1 MKKLYWDLTTLIK
14 DEKTLDKKIEK
25 INQRLHTLNQEKNKD
40 LNATLL
46 LKLLEEKEQIKE
58 ESNKILIYGSL
69 RYYKNVN
76 DNNTLIL
83 KTKAEEFNNEVDLK
97 LQWIDEKI
105 LKFRKEK
112 VIECLKKLEPL
123 KKYEFYLK
131 NLFRMQEHNIPEEKN
146 KIVKENKNRINK
158 KITDYNSF
166 IQNMKYKEIIIN
178 NKKIELTPINYAKY
192 LQSRNKNTRKEAYL
206 SINKAYQEKKEA
218 FAAILDTIYQYRLE
232 NAKIKNYSSVLEQEL
247 FEENIDKQVIN
258 TLINS
263 VNKNIPLIQ
272 KYFKIKT
279 SLLNEKSPHLYDLN
293 VPLDFKTTKK
303 YTLEESIDIIKEALK
318 PLGKEYLKVVDIL
331 LDGHIDAEVEENKYQ
346 GLIFSWHT
354 YSFLNFKGSYI
365 DIKNLIHEL
374 GHIVNYYFS
383 MKKQTYFYED
393 STIFIGEIAS
403 IVNEILLNHYLL
415 ENAKTKE
422 EKIFY
427 LSKEIENYIT
437 SVFKQT
443 MYTELEQELYS
454 IKEKKNLSTDILSNR
469 YINVI
474 KKYYGEDIKYDDVE
488 SISWAK
494 IGHLYRFCYYPYK
507 YATGLLMASTVVNS
521 IFYDN
526 TLTKEEYMN
535 FLSSGSSNYSLELIK
550 LLHIDFSDSKI
561 IDQGFQIL
569 QKDIDLLFQ
578 LIEKE

>member
-1 MKKLYWDLTTLIK
+1 MKKMQWDLTTLIK
-14 DEKTLDKKIEK
+14 DEKTFDKNIEK
-25 INQRLHTLNQEKNKD
+25 INQKLNTLEQEKTKTLNK
-40 LNATLL
+40 TLL
-46 LKLLEEKEQIKE
+46 LKLLEEKERIKE
-58 ESNKILIYGSL
+58 ESNKLLVYGSL
-69 RYYKNVN
+69 RYYKNIN
-76 DNNTLIL
+76 DNNTIIL
-83 KTKAEEFNNEVDLK
+83 KTKAEEVNNEMDLK

-105 LKFRKEK
+105 LKLGKEK
-112 VIECLKKLEPL
+112 IIEWMKKLQPL

-131 NLFRMQEHNIPEEKN
+131 NLFRMQEHEITEEEN
-146 KIVKENKNRINK
+146 KRVKENLNTINR
-158 KITDYNSF
+158 KITGYNSL

-192 LQSRNKNTRKEAYL
+192 LQSRDKNTRKKAYL
-206 SINKAYQEKKEA
+206 SINKAYQEKKEK
-218 FAAILDTIYQYRLE
+218 FANVLDEIYQYRTE
-232 NAKIKNYSSVLEQEL
+232 NAKIKKYSSVLEQEL
-247 FEENIDKQVIN
+247 FEENIDKQVIK

-263 VNKNIPLIQ
+263 TTKNIPLIQ
-272 KYFKIKT
+272 KYFKIKA
-279 SLLNEKSPHLYDLN
+279 SFLKEKSPHLYDLN
-293 VPLDFKTTKK
+293 VPLDFKTSKK

-318 PLGKEYLKVVDIL
+318 PLGEEYLKAVEIL

-346 GLIFSWHT
+346 GLNFSWHT
-354 YSFLNFKGSYI
+354 YSFLNFKGSYV

-393 STIFIGEIAS
+393 STVFIGEIAS

-454 IKEKKNLSTDILSNR
+454 IKEKENLSSEILSKK
-469 YINVI
+469 YINII
-474 KKYYGEDIKYDDVE
+474 KKYYGKDIIYDDIEDV
-488 SISWAK
+488 SWAR

-507 YATGLLMASTVVNS
+507 YATGLLMASTVVNA

-526 TLTKEEYMN
+526 TLTKREYIN
-535 FLSSGSSNYSLELIK
+535 FLSSGSSNYSLELTK
-550 LLHIDFSDSKI
+550 LLHIDFSNSKI

-569 QKDIDLLFQ
+569 QKDIVLLSQ

>member
-83 KTKAEEFNNEVDLK
+83 KTKVEEFNNEVDLK

-105 LKFRKEK
+105 LKLGKEK
-112 VIECLKKLEPL
+112 VIECLKKLESL

-192 LQSRNKNTRKEAYL
+192 LQSRDKNTRKEAYL
-206 SINKAYQEKKEA
+206 SINEAYQEKKEE
-218 FAAILDTIYQYRLE
+218 FADILDTIYQYRIE

-247 FEENIDKQVIN
+247 FEENINKQVIN

-318 PLGKEYLKVVDIL
+318 PLGKEYLKLVDIL

-526 TLTKEEYMN
+526 TLTKEEYIN

>member
-1 MKKLYWDLTTLIK
+1 M
-14 DEKTLDKKIEK
+14 DKKIEK

-105 LKFRKEK
+105 LKLGKEK

-146 KIVKENKNRINK
+146 KIVKENINSINK

-178 NKKIELTPINYAKY
+178 NKKIELTPINYVKY

-206 SINKAYQEKKEA
+206 SINEAYQEKKEE
-218 FAAILDTIYQYRLE
+218 FADILDTIYQYRLE

-403 IVNEILLNHYLL
+403 IVNEILLNRYLL

-507 YATGLLMASTVVNS
+507 YATGLLMASTVVNA
-521 IFYDN
+521 FLYDN
-526 TLTKEEYMN
+526 TLTKKEYIN

>member
-1 MKKLYWDLTTLIK
+1 MKKLQWDLTTLVK
-14 DEKTLDKKIEK
+14 DEKTFDKNIEI
-25 INQRLHTLNQEKNKD
+25 INQELNILKQEKTKTLNE
-40 LNATLL
+40 TLL
-46 LKLLEEKEQIKE
+46 LKLLKEKEKIKE
-58 ESNKILIYGSL
+58 ESNKLLVYSSL
-69 RYYKNVN
+69 RYYKNIN
-76 DNNTLIL
+76 DNNTFIL

-97 LQWIDEKI
+97 LQWIDEEIIK
-105 LKFRKEK
+105 LGKEK
-112 VIECLKKLEPL
+112 IIEWIKKLQPL
-123 KKYEFYLK
+123 KKYEFYVK
-131 NLFRMQEHNIPEEKN
+131 NLFRMQEHNITKEEN
-146 KIVKENKNRINK
+146 KIVKENIKTINK
-158 KITDYNSF
+158 EITDYNSL

-192 LQSRNKNTRKEAYL
+192 LQSRDKNTRKEAYL
-206 SINKAYQEKKEA
+206 SINEAYQKKKEEYA
-218 FAAILDTIYQYRLE
+218 NILDTIYKYRTE
-232 NAKIKNYSSVLEQEL
+232 NAKIKNYSSILEKEL
-247 FEENIDKQVIN
+247 FEENIDKQVIK

-263 VNKNIPLIQ
+263 VTKNIPLIQ

-279 SLLNEKSPHLYDLN
+279 SLLKEKSPHLYDLN
-293 VPLDFKTTKK
+293 VPLDFKISKK

-318 PLGKEYLKVVDIL
+318 PLGEEYLKVVEIL

-354 YSFLNFKGSYI
+354 YSFLNFKGSYV

-383 MKKQTYFYED
+383 MNEQTYFYED
-393 STIFIGEIAS
+393 STVFIGEIAS

-454 IKEKKNLSTDILSNR
+454 IKEKENLSSDILSKK
-469 YINVI
+469 YINII
-474 KKYYGEDIKYDDVE
+474 KKYYGEDIIYDDVE
-488 SISWAK
+488 DVGWTK

-507 YATGLLMASTVVNS
+507 YATGLLMASTVVNA

-526 TLTKEEYMN
+526 TLTKKEYIN

-550 LLHIDFSDSKI
+550 LLHIDFSNSKI
-561 IDQGFQIL
+561 IDRGFQIL
-569 QKDIDLLFQ
+569 QKDIDLLSQ

>member
-1 MKKLYWDLTTLIK
+1 MKKLQWDLTTLIK
-14 DEKTLDKKIEK
+14 DEKTFDKNIEK
-25 INQRLHTLNQEKNKD
+25 INQKLNTLEQEKTKTLNK
-40 LNATLL
+40 TLL
-46 LKLLEEKEQIKE
+46 LKLLEEKERIKE
-58 ESNKILIYGSL
+58 ESNKLLVYGSL
-69 RYYKNVN
+69 RYYKNIN
-76 DNNTLIL
+76 DNNTIIL
-83 KTKAEEFNNEVDLK
+83 KTKAEEVNNEMDLK

-105 LKFRKEK
+105 LKLGKEK
-112 VIECLKKLEPL
+112 IIEWIKKLQTL
-123 KKYEFYLK
+123 KKYEFYVK
-131 NLFRMQEHNIPEEKN
+131 NLFRMQEHNITKEEN
-146 KIVKENKNRINK
+146 KIVKENIKTINK
-158 KITDYNSF
+158 EITDYNSL

-192 LQSRNKNTRKEAYL
+192 LQSRDKNTRKEAYL
-206 SINKAYQEKKEA
+206 SINEAYQKKKEEYA
-218 FAAILDTIYQYRLE
+218 NILDTIYKYRTE
-232 NAKIKNYSSVLEQEL
+232 NAKIKKYSSVLEQEL
-247 FEENIDKQVIN
+247 FEENIDKQVIK

-263 VNKNIPLIQ
+263 VTKNIPLIQ

-279 SLLNEKSPHLYDLN
+279 SFLKEKSPHLYDLN
-293 VPLDFKTTKK
+293 VPLDFKTSKK

-318 PLGKEYLKVVDIL
+318 PLGEEYLKAVEIL

-346 GLIFSWHT
+346 GLNFSWHT
-354 YSFLNFKGSYI
+354 YSFLNFKGSYV

-393 STIFIGEIAS
+393 STVFIGEIAS

-454 IKEKKNLSTDILSNR
+454 IKEKENLSSEILSKK
-469 YINVI
+469 YINII
-474 KKYYGEDIKYDDVE
+474 KKYYGKDIIYDDIEDV
-488 SISWAK
+488 SWAR

-507 YATGLLMASTVVNS
+507 YATGLLMASTVVNA

-526 TLTKEEYMN
+526 TLTKREYIN

-550 LLHIDFSDSKI
+550 LLHIDFSNSKI
-561 IDQGFQIL
+561 IDRGFQIL
-569 QKDIDLLFQ
+569 QKDIDLLSQ

>member
-83 KTKAEEFNNEVDLK
+83 KTKVEEFNNEVDLK

-105 LKFRKEK
+105 LKLGKEK

-123 KKYEFYLK
+123 KKHEFYLK

-146 KIVKENKNRINK
+146 KIVKENNNSINK

-178 NKKIELTPINYAKY
+178 NKKIELTPINYVKY
-192 LQSRNKNTRKEAYL
+192 LQSRDKNTRKEAYL
-206 SINKAYQEKKEA
+206 SINETYQEKKEA
-218 FAAILDTIYQYRLE
+218 FADILDTIYQYRIE

-279 SLLNEKSPHLYDLN
+279 TLLNEKSPHLYDLN

-526 TLTKEEYMN
+526 TLTKEEYIN

>member
-1 MKKLYWDLTTLIK
+1 MKKMQWDLTTLVK
-14 DEKTLDKKIEK
+14 DEKTFDKNIEI
-25 INQRLHTLNQEKNKD
+25 INQELNILKQEKTKTLNE
-40 LNATLL
+40 TLL
-46 LKLLEEKEQIKE
+46 LKLLKEKEKIKE
-58 ESNKILIYGSL
+58 ESNKLLVYSSL
-69 RYYKNVN
+69 RYYKNIN
-76 DNNTLIL
+76 DNNTFIL

-97 LQWIDEKI
+97 LQWIDEEIIK
-105 LKFRKEK
+105 LGKEK
-112 VIECLKKLEPL
+112 IIEWIKKLQPL
-123 KKYEFYLK
+123 KKYEFYVK
-131 NLFRMQEHNIPEEKN
+131 NLFRMQEHNITKEEN
-146 KIVKENKNRINK
+146 KIVKENIKTINK
-158 KITDYNSF
+158 EITDYNSL

-192 LQSRNKNTRKEAYL
+192 LQSRDKNTRKEAYL
-206 SINKAYQEKKEA
+206 SINEAYQKKKEEYA
-218 FAAILDTIYQYRLE
+218 NILDTIYKYRTE
-232 NAKIKNYSSVLEQEL
+232 NAKIKNYSSVLEKEL
-247 FEENIDKQVIN
+247 FEENIDKQVIK

-263 VNKNIPLIQ
+263 VTKNIPLIQ
-272 KYFKIKT
+272 KYFKIKA
-279 SLLNEKSPHLYDLN
+279 SFLKEKSPHLYDLN
-293 VPLDFKTTKK
+293 VPLDFKTSKK

-318 PLGKEYLKVVDIL
+318 PLGEEYLKAVEIL

-346 GLIFSWHT
+346 GLNFSWHT
-354 YSFLNFKGSYI
+354 YSFLNFKGSYV

-393 STIFIGEIAS
+393 STVFIGEIAS

-454 IKEKKNLSTDILSNR
+454 IKEKENLSSEILSKK
-469 YINVI
+469 YINII
-474 KKYYGEDIKYDDVE
+474 KKYCGKDIIYDDIEDV
-488 SISWAK
+488 SWAR

-507 YATGLLMASTVVNS
+507 YATGLLMASTVVNA

-526 TLTKEEYMN
+526 TLTKREYIN
-535 FLSSGSSNYSLELIK
+535 FLSSGSSNYSLELTK
-550 LLHIDFSDSKI
+550 LLHIDFSNSKI

-569 QKDIDLLFQ
+569 QKDIVLLSQ

>member
-14 DEKTLDKKIEK
+14 DEKTLDKRIEK

-83 KTKAEEFNNEVDLK
+83 KTKVEEFNNEVDLK

-105 LKFRKEK
+105 LKLGKEK

-146 KIVKENKNRINK
+146 KIVKENINSINK

-178 NKKIELTPINYAKY
+178 NKKIELTPINYVKY

-206 SINKAYQEKKEA
+206 SINEAYQEKKEE
-218 FAAILDTIYQYRLE
+218 FADILDTIYQYRLE
-232 NAKIKNYSSVLEQEL
+232 NAKIKKYSSVLEQEL

-526 TLTKEEYMN
+526 TLTKEEYIN

>member
-83 KTKAEEFNNEVDLK
+83 KTKVEEFNNEVDLK

-105 LKFRKEK
+105 LKLGKEK
-112 VIECLKKLEPL
+112 VIEYLKKLEPL
-123 KKYEFYLK
+123 KKHEFYLK
-131 NLFRMQEHNIPEEKN
+131 KLFRMQEHNIPEEKN
-146 KIVKENKNRINK
+146 KIVKENNNSINK

-178 NKKIELTPINYAKY
+178 NKKIELTPINYVKY
-192 LQSRNKNTRKEAYL
+192 LQSRDKNTRKEAYL
-206 SINKAYQEKKEA
+206 SINETYQEKKEE
-218 FAAILDTIYQYRLE
+218 FADILDTIYQYRIE

-346 GLIFSWHT
+346 GLIFSWYT

-521 IFYDN
+521 IFYDSA
-526 TLTKEEYMN
+526 LTKEEYIN

>member
-83 KTKAEEFNNEVDLK
+83 KTKVEEFNNEVDLK

-105 LKFRKEK
+105 LKLGKEK
-112 VIECLKKLEPL
+112 VIECLKKLESL

-192 LQSRNKNTRKEAYL
+192 LQSRDKNTRKEAYL
-206 SINKAYQEKKEA
+206 SINEAYQEKKEE
-218 FAAILDTIYQYRLE
+218 FADILNTIYQYRLE
-232 NAKIKNYSSVLEQEL
+232 NAKIKKYSSVLEQEL

-521 IFYDN
+521 IFYNN
-526 TLTKEEYMN
+526 TLTKEEYIN

>member
-105 LKFRKEK
+105 LKLGKEK

-146 KIVKENKNRINK
+146 KIVKENINSINK

-178 NKKIELTPINYAKY
+178 NKKIELTPINYVKY
-192 LQSRNKNTRKEAYL
+192 LQSRNKNTKKEAYL
-206 SINKAYQEKKEA
+206 SINEAYQEKKEE
-218 FAAILDTIYQYRLE
+218 FADILNTIYQYRLE
-232 NAKIKNYSSVLEQEL
+232 NAKIKKYSSVLEQEL

-526 TLTKEEYMN
+526 TLTKEEYIN

>member
-105 LKFRKEK
+105 LKLGKEK

-146 KIVKENKNRINK
+146 KIVKENINSINK

-178 NKKIELTPINYAKY
+178 NKKIELTPINYVKY
-192 LQSRNKNTRKEAYL
+192 LQSRNKNTKKEAYL
-206 SINKAYQEKKEA
+206 SINEAYQEKKEE
-218 FAAILDTIYQYRLE
+218 FADILNTIYQYRLE
-232 NAKIKNYSSVLEQEL
+232 NAKIKKYSSVLEQEL

-526 TLTKEEYMN
+526 TLTKEEYIN

-550 LLHIDFSDSKI
+550 LLHIDFSNSKI

>member
-146 KIVKENKNRINK
+146 KIVKENINSINK

-521 IFYDN
+521 IFYDSA
-526 TLTKEEYMN
+526 LTKEEYIN

-569 QKDIDLLFQ
+569 QKDIDLLSQ

>member
-1 MKKLYWDLTTLIK
+1 MKKMQWDLTTLIK
-14 DEKTLDKKIEK
+14 DEKTFDKNIEK
-25 INQRLHTLNQEKNKD
+25 INQKLNTLEQEKTKTLNK
-40 LNATLL
+40 TLL
-46 LKLLEEKEQIKE
+46 LKLLEEKERIKE
-58 ESNKILIYGSL
+58 ESNKLLVYGSL
-69 RYYKNVN
+69 RYYKNIN
-76 DNNTLIL
+76 DNNTIIL
-83 KTKAEEFNNEVDLK
+83 KTKAEEVNNEMDLK

-105 LKFRKEK
+105 LKLGKEK
-112 VIECLKKLEPL
+112 IIEWMKKLQPL

-131 NLFRMQEHNIPEEKN
+131 NLFRMQEHEITEEEN
-146 KIVKENKNRINK
+146 KRVKENLNTINR
-158 KITDYNSF
+158 KITGYNSL

-192 LQSRNKNTRKEAYL
+192 LQSRDKNTRKKAYL
-206 SINKAYQEKKEA
+206 SINKAYQEKKEK
-218 FAAILDTIYQYRLE
+218 FANVLDEIYQYRTE
-232 NAKIKNYSSVLEQEL
+232 NAKIKKYSSVLEQEL
-247 FEENIDKQVIN
+247 FEENIDKQVIK

-263 VNKNIPLIQ
+263 TTKNIPLIQ
-272 KYFKIKT
+272 KYFKIKA
-279 SLLNEKSPHLYDLN
+279 SFLKEKSPHLYDLN
-293 VPLDFKTTKK
+293 VPLDFKTSKK

-318 PLGKEYLKVVDIL
+318 PLGEEYLKAVEIL

-346 GLIFSWHT
+346 GLNFSWHT
-354 YSFLNFKGSYI
+354 YSFLNFKGSYV

-393 STIFIGEIAS
+393 STVFIGEIAS

-454 IKEKKNLSTDILSNR
+454 IKEKENLSSEILSKK
-469 YINVI
+469 YINII
-474 KKYYGEDIKYDDVE
+474 KEYYGKDIIYDDIEDV
-488 SISWAK
+488 SWAR

-507 YATGLLMASTVVNS
+507 YATGLLMASTVVNA

-526 TLTKEEYMN
+526 TLTKREYIN
-535 FLSSGSSNYSLELIK
+535 FLSSGSSNYSLELTK
-550 LLHIDFSDSKI
+550 LLHIDFSNSKI

-569 QKDIDLLFQ
+569 QKDIVLLSQ

>member
-1 MKKLYWDLTTLIK
+1 MKKLQWDLTTLIK
-14 DEKTLDKKIEK
+14 DEKTFDKNIEK
-25 INQRLHTLNQEKNKD
+25 INQKLNTLEQEKTKTLNK
-40 LNATLL
+40 TLL
-46 LKLLEEKEQIKE
+46 LKLLEEKERIKE
-58 ESNKILIYGSL
+58 ESNKLLVYGSL
-69 RYYKNVN
+69 RYYKNIN
-76 DNNTLIL
+76 DNNTIIL
-83 KTKAEEFNNEVDLK
+83 KTKAEEVNNEMDLK

-105 LKFRKEK
+105 LKLGKEK
-112 VIECLKKLEPL
+112 IIEWMKKLQPL

-131 NLFRMQEHNIPEEKN
+131 NLFRMQEHNITKEEN
-146 KIVKENKNRINK
+146 KIVKENIKTINK
-158 KITDYNSF
+158 EITDYNSL

-192 LQSRNKNTRKEAYL
+192 LQSRDKNTRKEAYL
-206 SINKAYQEKKEA
+206 SINEAYQKKKEEYA
-218 FAAILDTIYQYRLE
+218 NILDTIYKYRTE
-232 NAKIKNYSSVLEQEL
+232 NAKIKKYSSVLEQEL
-247 FEENIDKQVIN
+247 FEENIDKQVIK

-263 VNKNIPLIQ
+263 TTKNIPLIQ

-279 SLLNEKSPHLYDLN
+279 SFLKEKSPHLYDLN
-293 VPLDFKTTKK
+293 VPLDFKTSKK

-318 PLGKEYLKVVDIL
+318 PLGEEYLKAVEIL

-346 GLIFSWHT
+346 GLNFSWHT
-354 YSFLNFKGSYI
+354 YSFLNFKGSYV

-393 STIFIGEIAS
+393 STVFIGEIAS

-454 IKEKKNLSTDILSNR
+454 IKEKENLSSEILSKK
-469 YINVI
+469 YINII
-474 KKYYGEDIKYDDVE
+474 KKYYGKDIIYDDIEDV
-488 SISWAK
+488 SWAR

-507 YATGLLMASTVVNS
+507 YATGLLMASTVVNA

-526 TLTKEEYMN
+526 TLTKREYIN
-535 FLSSGSSNYSLELIK
+535 FLSSGSSNYSLELTK
-550 LLHIDFSDSKI
+550 LLHIDFSNSKI
-561 IDQGFQIL
+561 IDRGFQIL
-569 QKDIDLLFQ
+569 QKDIDLLSQ

>member
-1 MKKLYWDLTTLIK
+1 MKKLQWDLTTLVK
-14 DEKTLDKKIEK
+14 DEKTFDKNIEI
-25 INQRLHTLNQEKNKD
+25 INQELNILKQEKTKTLNE
-40 LNATLL
+40 TLL
-46 LKLLEEKEQIKE
+46 LKLLKEKEKIKE
-58 ESNKILIYGSL
+58 ESNKLLVYSSL
-69 RYYKNVN
+69 RYYKNIN
-76 DNNTLIL
+76 DNNTFIL

-97 LQWIDEKI
+97 LQWIDEEIIK
-105 LKFRKEK
+105 LGKEK
-112 VIECLKKLEPL
+112 IIEWIKKLQPL
-123 KKYEFYLK
+123 KKYEFYVK
-131 NLFRMQEHNIPEEKN
+131 NLFRMQEHEITEEEN
-146 KIVKENKNRINK
+146 KRVKENLNTINR
-158 KITDYNSF
+158 KITDYNSL

-192 LQSRNKNTRKEAYL
+192 LQSRDKNTRKEAYL
-206 SINKAYQEKKEA
+206 SINEAYQKKKEEYA
-218 FAAILDTIYQYRLE
+218 NILDTIYKYRTE
-232 NAKIKNYSSVLEQEL
+232 NAKIKKYSSVLEQEL
-247 FEENIDKQVIN
+247 FEENIDKQVIK

-263 VNKNIPLIQ
+263 TTKNIPLIQ
-272 KYFKIKT
+272 KYFKIKA
-279 SLLNEKSPHLYDLN
+279 SFLKEKSPHLYDLN
-293 VPLDFKTTKK
+293 VPLDFKTSKK

-318 PLGKEYLKVVDIL
+318 PLGEEYLKAVEIL

-346 GLIFSWHT
+346 GLNFSWHT
-354 YSFLNFKGSYI
+354 YSFLNFKGSYV

-393 STIFIGEIAS
+393 STVFIGEIAS

-454 IKEKKNLSTDILSNR
+454 IKEKENLSSEILSKK
-469 YINVI
+469 YINII
-474 KKYYGEDIKYDDVE
+474 KKYYGKDIIYDDIEDV
-488 SISWAK
+488 SWAR

-507 YATGLLMASTVVNS
+507 YATGLLMASTVVNA

-526 TLTKEEYMN
+526 TLTKREYIN

-550 LLHIDFSDSKI
+550 LLHIDFSNSKI
-561 IDQGFQIL
+561 IDRGFQIL
-569 QKDIDLLFQ
+569 QKDIDLLSQ

>member
-83 KTKAEEFNNEVDLK
+83 KTKVEEFNNEVDLK
-97 LQWIDEKI
+97 LQWIDKKI
-105 LKFRKEK
+105 LKLGKEK
-112 VIECLKKLEPL
+112 VIECLKKLESL

-146 KIVKENKNRINK
+146 KIVKENKNSINK

-178 NKKIELTPINYAKY
+178 NKKIELTPINYVKY

-206 SINKAYQEKKEA
+206 SINEAYQEKKEE
-218 FAAILDTIYQYRLE
+218 FADILNTIYQYRLE
-232 NAKIKNYSSVLEQEL
+232 NAKIKKYSSVLEQEL

>member
-83 KTKAEEFNNEVDLK
+83 KTKVEEFNNEVDLK

-105 LKFRKEK
+105 LKLGKEK
-112 VIECLKKLEPL
+112 VIECLKKLESL
-123 KKYEFYLK
+123 KKYEFNLK

-192 LQSRNKNTRKEAYL
+192 LQSRDKNTRKEAYL
-206 SINKAYQEKKEA
+206 SINEAYQEKKEA
-218 FAAILDTIYQYRLE
+218 FADILNTIYQYRLE
-232 NAKIKNYSSVLEQEL
+232 NAKIKKYSSVLEQEL

-346 GLIFSWHT
+346 GLIFSWYT

-521 IFYDN
+521 IFYDSA
-526 TLTKEEYMN
+526 LTKEEYIN

>member
-105 LKFRKEK
+105 LKLGKEK

-146 KIVKENKNRINK
+146 KIVKENINSINK

-178 NKKIELTPINYAKY
+178 NKKIELTPINYVKY

-206 SINKAYQEKKEA
+206 SINETYQEKKEE
-218 FAAILDTIYQYRLE
+218 FADILNTIYQYRLE
-232 NAKIKNYSSVLEQEL
+232 NAKIKKYSSVLEQEL

-346 GLIFSWHT
+346 GLIFSWYT

-526 TLTKEEYMN
+526 TLTKEEYIN

>member
-1 MKKLYWDLTTLIK
+1 MKKMQWDLTTLVK
-14 DEKTLDKKIEK
+14 DEKTFDKNIEI
-25 INQRLHTLNQEKNKD
+25 INQELNILKQEKTKTLNE
-40 LNATLL
+40 TLL
-46 LKLLEEKEQIKE
+46 LKLLKEKEKIKE
-58 ESNKILIYGSL
+58 ESNKLLVYSSL
-69 RYYKNVN
+69 RYYKNIN
-76 DNNTLIL
+76 DNNTFIL

-97 LQWIDEKI
+97 LQWIDEEIIK
-105 LKFRKEK
+105 LGKEK
-112 VIECLKKLEPL
+112 IIEWIKKLQPL
-123 KKYEFYLK
+123 KKYEFYVK
-131 NLFRMQEHNIPEEKN
+131 NLFRMQEHNITKEEN
-146 KIVKENKNRINK
+146 KIVKGNIKTINK
-158 KITDYNSF
+158 EITDYNSL

-178 NKKIELTPINYAKY
+178 SKKIELTPINYAKY
-192 LQSRNKNTRKEAYL
+192 LQSRDKNTRKEAYL
-206 SINKAYQEKKEA
+206 SINEAYQKKKEEYA
-218 FAAILDTIYQYRLE
+218 NILDTIYKYRTE
-232 NAKIKNYSSVLEQEL
+232 NAKIKNYSSVLEKEL
-247 FEENIDKQVIN
+247 FEENIDKQVIK

-263 VNKNIPLIQ
+263 VTKNIPLIQ

-279 SLLNEKSPHLYDLN
+279 SLLKEKSPHLYDLN
-293 VPLDFKTTKK
+293 VPLDFKISKK

-318 PLGKEYLKVVDIL
+318 PLGEEYLKVVEIL

-354 YSFLNFKGSYI
+354 YSFLNFKGSYV

-383 MKKQTYFYED
+383 MNEQTYFYED
-393 STIFIGEIAS
+393 STVFIGEIAS
-403 IVNEILLNHYLL
+403 IVNEILLNRYLL

-454 IKEKKNLSTDILSNR
+454 IKEKENLSSDILSKK
-469 YINVI
+469 YINII
-474 KKYYGEDIKYDDVE
+474 KKYYGEDIIYDDVE
-488 SISWAK
+488 DVGWTK

-507 YATGLLMASTVVNS
+507 YATGLLMASTVVNA
-521 IFYDN
+521 FLYDN
-526 TLTKEEYMN
+526 TLTKKEYIN
-535 FLSSGSSNYSLELIK
+535 FLSSGSNNYSLELIK
-550 LLHIDFSDSKI
+550 LLHIDFSNSKI

-569 QKDIDLLFQ
+569 QKDIDLLSQ

>member
-1 MKKLYWDLTTLIK
+1 MKKLQWDLTTLIK
-14 DEKTLDKKIEK
+14 DEKTFDKNIEK
-25 INQRLHTLNQEKNKD
+25 INQKLNTLEQEKTKTLNK
-40 LNATLL
+40 TLL
-46 LKLLEEKEQIKE
+46 LKLLEEKERIKE
-58 ESNKILIYGSL
+58 ESNKLLVYGSL
-69 RYYKNVN
+69 RYYKNIN
-76 DNNTLIL
+76 DNNTIIL
-83 KTKAEEFNNEVDLK
+83 KTKAEEVNNEIDLK

-105 LKFRKEK
+105 IKLGKEK
-112 VIECLKKLEPL
+112 IIEWMKKLQPL

-131 NLFRMQEHNIPEEKN
+131 NLFRMQEHEITEEEN
-146 KIVKENKNRINK
+146 KRVKENLNTINR
-158 KITDYNSF
+158 KITGYNHL

-178 NKKIELTPINYAKY
+178 NKKIDLTPINYAKY
-192 LQSRNKNTRKEAYL
+192 LQSRDKNTRKKAYL
-206 SINKAYQEKKEA
+206 SINKAYQEKKEK
-218 FAAILDTIYQYRLE
+218 FANVLDEIYQYRTE
-232 NAKIKNYSSVLEQEL
+232 NAKIKKYSSVLEQEL
-247 FEENIDKQVIN
+247 FEENIDKQVIK

-263 VNKNIPLIQ
+263 TTKNIPLIQ
-272 KYFKIKT
+272 KYFKIKA
-279 SLLNEKSPHLYDLN
+279 SFLKEKSPHLYDLN
-293 VPLDFKTTKK
+293 VPLDFKTSKK

-318 PLGKEYLKVVDIL
+318 PLGEEYLKAVEIL

-346 GLIFSWHT
+346 GLNFSWHT
-354 YSFLNFKGSYI
+354 YSFLNFKGSYV

-393 STIFIGEIAS
+393 STVFIGEIAS

-454 IKEKKNLSTDILSNR
+454 IKEKENLSSEILSKK
-469 YINVI
+469 YINII
-474 KKYYGEDIKYDDVE
+474 KKYYGKDIIYDDIEDV
-488 SISWAK
+488 SWAR

-507 YATGLLMASTVVNS
+507 YATGLLMASTVVNA

-526 TLTKEEYMN
+526 TLTKREYIN
-535 FLSSGSSNYSLELIK
+535 FLSSGSSNYSLELTK
-550 LLHIDFSDSKI
+550 LLHIDFSNSKI

-569 QKDIDLLFQ
+569 QKDIVLLSQ

>member
-46 LKLLEEKEQIKE
+46 LKKKKEKEQIKE

-146 KIVKENKNRINK
+146 KIVKENINSINK

-521 IFYDN
+521 IFYDSA
-526 TLTKEEYMN
+526 LTKEEYIN

-550 LLHIDFSDSKI
+550 LLHIDFSFLII

>member
-1 MKKLYWDLTTLIK
+1 MKLTWDLT
-14 DEKTLDKKIEK
+14 KIFVSTADLRKEIVK
-25 INQRLHTLNQEKNKD
+25 VKNKIKNIKKYENSELNYD
-40 LNATLL
+40 LLYDLL
-46 LKLLEEKEQIKE
+46 SQKWEIKE
-58 ESNKILIYGSL
+58 SVNKILIYGSL
-69 RYYKNVN
+69 RYYKNAN

-83 KTKAEEFNNEVDLK
+83 KTKVEEFNNEVDLK

-105 LKFRKEK
+105 LKLGKEK
-112 VIECLKKLEPL
+112 VIECLKKLESL

-146 KIVKENKNRINK
+146 KIVKENINSINK

-178 NKKIELTPINYAKY
+178 NKKIELTPINYVKY

-206 SINKAYQEKKEA
+206 SINEAYQEKKEE
-218 FAAILDTIYQYRLE
+218 FADILNTIYQYRLE

-354 YSFLNFKGSYI
+354 YSFLNFKESYI

-521 IFYDN
+521 IFYNN
-526 TLTKEEYMN
+526 TLTKEEYIN

>member
-14 DEKTLDKKIEK
+14 DEKTLDKKTEK

-83 KTKAEEFNNEVDLK
+83 KTKVEEFNNEVDLK

-105 LKFRKEK
+105 LKLGKEK
-112 VIECLKKLEPL
+112 VIEWVKKIEPL
-123 KKYEFYLK
+123 KKHEFYLK

-146 KIVKENKNRINK
+146 KIVKENNNSINK

-192 LQSRNKNTRKEAYL
+192 LQSRDKNTRKEAYL
-206 SINKAYQEKKEA
+206 SINETYQEKKEA
-218 FAAILDTIYQYRLE
+218 FADILDTIYQYRIE

-346 GLIFSWHT
+346 GLIFSWYT

-415 ENAKTKE
+415 EHAKTKE

-521 IFYDN
+521 IFYDSA
-526 TLTKEEYMN
+526 LTKEEYIN

>member
-105 LKFRKEK
+105 LKLGKEK

-146 KIVKENKNRINK
+146 KIVKENNNSINK

-178 NKKIELTPINYAKY
+178 NKKIELTPINYVKY
-192 LQSRNKNTRKEAYL
+192 LQSRDKNTRKEAYL
-206 SINKAYQEKKEA
+206 SINETYQEKKEE
-218 FAAILDTIYQYRLE
+218 FADILDTIYQYRIE
-232 NAKIKNYSSVLEQEL
+232 NANIKNYSSVLEQEL

>member
-1 MKKLYWDLTTLIK
+1 MKKLQWDLTTLIK
-14 DEKTLDKKIEK
+14 DEKTFDKNIEK
-25 INQRLHTLNQEKNKD
+25 INQKLNTLEQEKTKTLNK
-40 LNATLL
+40 TLL
-46 LKLLEEKEQIKE
+46 LKLLEEKERIKE
-58 ESNKILIYGSL
+58 ESNKLLVYSSL
-69 RYYKNVN
+69 RYYKNIN
-76 DNNTLIL
+76 DNNTFIL
-83 KTKAEEFNNEVDLK
+83 KTKAEEVNNEVDLK
-97 LQWIDEKI
+97 LQWIDEEIIK
-105 LKFRKEK
+105 LGKEK
-112 VIECLKKLEPL
+112 IIEWIKKLQTL
-123 KKYEFYLK
+123 KKYEFYVK
-131 NLFRMQEHNIPEEKN
+131 NLFRMQEHNITKEEN
-146 KIVKENKNRINK
+146 KIVKENIKTINK
-158 KITDYNSF
+158 EITDYNSL

-192 LQSRNKNTRKEAYL
+192 LQSRDKNTRKEAYL
-206 SINKAYQEKKEA
+206 SINEAYQKKKEEYA
-218 FAAILDTIYQYRLE
+218 NILDTIYKYRTE
-232 NAKIKNYSSVLEQEL
+232 NAKIKNYSSVLEKEL
-247 FEENIDKQVIN
+247 FEENIDKQVIK

-263 VNKNIPLIQ
+263 VTKNIPLIQ

-279 SLLNEKSPHLYDLN
+279 SLLKEKSPHLYDLN
-293 VPLDFKTTKK
+293 VPLDFKISKK

-318 PLGKEYLKVVDIL
+318 PLGEEYLKVVEIL

-354 YSFLNFKGSYI
+354 YSFLNFKGSYV

-383 MKKQTYFYED
+383 MNEQTYFYED
-393 STIFIGEIAS
+393 STVFIGEIAS

-454 IKEKKNLSTDILSNR
+454 IKEKENLSSEILSKK
-469 YINVI
+469 YINII
-474 KKYYGEDIKYDDVE
+474 KKYYGKDIIYDDIEDV
-488 SISWAK
+488 SWAR

-507 YATGLLMASTVVNS
+507 YATGLLMASTVVNA

-526 TLTKEEYMN
+526 TLTKREYIN
-535 FLSSGSSNYSLELIK
+535 FLSSGSSNYSLELTK
-550 LLHIDFSDSKI
+550 LLHIDFSNSKI

-569 QKDIDLLFQ
+569 QKDIVLLSQ

>member
-1 MKKLYWDLTTLIK
+1 MKKMQWDLTTLVK
-14 DEKTLDKKIEK
+14 DEKTFDKNIEI
-25 INQRLHTLNQEKNKD
+25 INQELNTLKQEKTKTLNE
-40 LNATLL
+40 TLL
-46 LKLLEEKEQIKE
+46 LKLLKEKEKIKE
-58 ESNKILIYGSL
+58 ESNKLLVYSSL
-69 RYYKNVN
+69 RYYKNIN
-76 DNNTLIL
+76 DNNTFIL

-97 LQWIDEKI
+97 LQWIDEEIIK
-105 LKFRKEK
+105 LGKEK
-112 VIECLKKLEPL
+112 IIEWIKKLEAL

-131 NLFRMQEHNIPEEKN
+131 NLFRMQEHNITEEEN
-146 KIVKENKNRINK
+146 KRVKENLNTINK
-158 KITDYNSF
+158 KIADYNSL

-192 LQSRNKNTRKEAYL
+192 LQSRDKNTRKEAYL
-206 SINKAYQEKKEA
+206 SINEAYQKKKEEYA
-218 FAAILDTIYQYRLE
+218 NILDTIYKYRTE
-232 NAKIKNYSSVLEQEL
+232 NAKMKNYSSVLEKEL
-247 FEENIDKQVIN
+247 FEENIDKQVIK

-263 VNKNIPLIQ
+263 VTKNIPLIQ

-279 SLLNEKSPHLYDLN
+279 SLLKEKSPHLYDLN
-293 VPLDFKTTKK
+293 VPLDFKTSKK
-303 YTLEESIDIIKEALK
+303 YTLEESVDIIKEALK
-318 PLGKEYLKVVDIL
+318 PLGEEYLKVVEIL

-354 YSFLNFKGSYI
+354 YSFLNFKGSYV

-383 MKKQTYFYED
+383 MNEQTYFYED
-393 STIFIGEIAS
+393 STVFIGEIAS

-454 IKEKKNLSTDILSNR
+454 IKEKENISSDILSKK
-469 YINVI
+469 YINII
-474 KKYYGEDIKYDDVE
+474 KKYYGEDIIYDDVE
-488 SISWAK
+488 DVGWTK

-507 YATGLLMASTVVNS
+507 YATGLLMASTVVNA

-526 TLTKEEYMN
+526 TLTKKEYIN

-550 LLHIDFSDSKI
+550 LLHIDFSNSKI
-561 IDQGFQIL
+561 IDRGFQIL
-569 QKDIDLLFQ
+569 QKDIDLLSQ

>member
-1 MKKLYWDLTTLIK
+1 MKKMQWDLTTLVK
-14 DEKTLDKKIEK
+14 DEKTFDKNIEI
-25 INQRLHTLNQEKNKD
+25 INQELNTLKQEKTKTLNE
-40 LNATLL
+40 TLL
-46 LKLLEEKEQIKE
+46 LKLLKEKEKIKE
-58 ESNKILIYGSL
+58 ESNKLLVYSSL
-69 RYYKNVN
+69 RYYKNIN
-76 DNNTLIL
+76 DNNTFIL

-97 LQWIDEKI
+97 LQWIDEEIIK
-105 LKFRKEK
+105 LGKEK
-112 VIECLKKLEPL
+112 IIEWIKKLEAL

-131 NLFRMQEHNIPEEKN
+131 NLFRMQEHNITEEEN
-146 KIVKENKNRINK
+146 KRVKENLNTINK
-158 KITDYNSF
+158 KIADYNSL

-192 LQSRNKNTRKEAYL
+192 LQSRDKNTRKEAYL
-206 SINKAYQEKKEA
+206 SINEAYQKKKEEYA
-218 FAAILDTIYQYRLE
+218 NILDTIYKYRTE
-232 NAKIKNYSSVLEQEL
+232 NAKIKNYSSVLEKEL
-247 FEENIDKQVIN
+247 FEENIDKQVIK

-263 VNKNIPLIQ
+263 VTKNIPLIQ

-279 SLLNEKSPHLYDLN
+279 SLLKEKSPHLYDLN
-293 VPLDFKTTKK
+293 VPLDFKTSKK
-303 YTLEESIDIIKEALK
+303 YTLEESVDIIKEALK
-318 PLGKEYLKVVDIL
+318 PLGEEYLKVVEIL

-354 YSFLNFKGSYI
+354 YSFLNFKGSYV

-383 MKKQTYFYED
+383 MNEQTYFYED
-393 STIFIGEIAS
+393 STVFIGEIAS

-443 MYTELEQELYS
+443 IYTELEQELYS
-454 IKEKKNLSTDILSNR
+454 IKEKENISSDILSKK
-469 YINVI
+469 YINII
-474 KKYYGEDIKYDDVE
+474 KKYYGEDIIYDDVE
-488 SISWAK
+488 DVGWTK

-507 YATGLLMASTVVNS
+507 YATGLLMASTVVNA

-526 TLTKEEYMN
+526 TLTKKEYIN

-550 LLHIDFSDSKI
+550 LLHIDFSNSKI
-561 IDQGFQIL
+561 IDRGFQIL
-569 QKDIDLLFQ
+569 QKDIDLLSQ

>member
-83 KTKAEEFNNEVDLK
+83 KTKVEEFNNEVDLK

-105 LKFRKEK
+105 LKLGKEK
-112 VIECLKKLEPL
+112 VIECLKKLESL

-192 LQSRNKNTRKEAYL
+192 LQSRDKNTRKEAYL
-206 SINKAYQEKKEA
+206 SINEAYQEKKEA
-218 FAAILDTIYQYRLE
+218 FADILNTIYQYRLE
-232 NAKIKNYSSVLEQEL
+232 NAKIKKYSSVLEQEL

-346 GLIFSWHT
+346 GLIFSWYT

-521 IFYDN
+521 IFYDSA
-526 TLTKEEYMN
+526 LTKEEYIN